1 MLQGS
6 NASTGAKN
14 QMPQNVDAMAAFG
27 RHGVC
32 ALPEEDALVLFAQIA
47 GSIVLRLA
55 ALTLSKRSLKVAML
69 KRLQA
74 SAPRGMR
81 RCRGRSTGL
90 VGRATNALQSARLP
104 TAVRFPG
111 SGKKSM
117 AVVVEMTKGNPAA
130 VCPL

>member
-1 MLQGS
+1 
-6 NASTGAKN
+6 
-14 QMPQNVDAMAAFG
+14 MPQNVDAMAAFG

-55 ALTLSKRSLKVAML
+55 ALPLTEQAAVEGRHML
-69 KRLQA
+69 KGLQA
-74 SAPRGMR
+74 SAPRDTHALRICMR
-81 RCRGRSTGL
+81 RCRGRS
-90 VGRATNALQSARLP
+90 VNALQSARLL

-111 SGKKSM
+111 SVKKSTAVFIEM
-117 AVVVEMTKGNPAA
+117 AKGNPAA

>member
-1 MLQGS
+1 
-6 NASTGAKN
+6 
-14 QMPQNVDAMAAFG
+14 MPQNVDAMAAFG

-32 ALPEEDALVLFAQIA
+32 ALPEEDALVLFAHIA

-81 RCRGRSTGL
+81 RCRGRS
-90 VGRATNALQSARLP
+90 VNALQSARLL

-111 SGKKSM
+111 SVKKSTDVFIEM
-117 AVVVEMTKGNPAA
+117 AKGNPAA

>member
-81 RCRGRSTGL
+81 RCGDDPLDSLVERPMLCSPHDCLLRSDSLVQGRKAWLLSW
-90 VGRATNALQSARLP
+90 R
-104 TAVRFPG
+104 
-111 SGKKSM
+111 
-117 AVVVEMTKGNPAA
+117 
-130 VCPL
+130 